1 VSIWEVGVRFVR
13 TGKRQDAGW
22 RAGAGLVS
30 SRKLHQFRQ
39 LGLACAAALFTL
51 VRATRAADAPPVM
64 DTWGQVLG
72 YGFDSRLGRLASP
85 CIQGQPQFRGGRS
98 AVLSH
103 AYNAS
108 FDDYFNETQG
118 RLSAGIDLLLIGGS
132 ARVDYYAKV
141 ARTDHSTS
149 YVVKFD
155 AKLGTAVLGQRAL
168 TGLGSSTLGGSATAR
183 RQTCGD
189 EFVSEVDLGSS
200 LLIGASFHFSEASD
214 FEQFKYEVKVE
225 ALFGLISST
234 DRWTEE
240 TGHFAQDGY
249 LVIDVLQTG
258 GDPAQLAAL
267 TGGAGPHVCRFD
279 AIGPCQSALAAAL
292 HYARSPTGYAAQF
305 GSPYD
310 ASKLAVLGYRTARY
324 EDSGHDELAAP
335 VLPADLDMRT
345 IVERLSLTL
354 AEQQSFS
361 HRAEL
366 LLTTV
371 LSQAR
376 RLEVQGLQAVA
387 AANINGL
394 ERALWVCHLAT
405 ATADCRAASEQE
417 ARDRQP
423 LTMSDLQF

>member
-1 VSIWEVGVRFVR
+1 MSIWEVGVRLARIGTWKAVAAR
-13 TGKRQDAGW
+13 RGS
-22 RAGAGLVS
+22 GLVALRQCS
-30 SRKLHQFRQ
+30 KFSR
-39 LGLACAAALFTL
+39 LGLAWAAALFTL
-51 VRATRAADAPPVM
+51 VRASHAADAPVM
-64 DTWGQVLG
+64 DAWGQVLG
-72 YGFDSRLGRLASP
+72 YGFDSRFGRIASP
-85 CIQGQPQFRGGRS
+85 CIQGHTQLRGGRS

-103 AYNAS
+103 SYNAS

-118 RLSAGIDLLLIGGS
+118 RLSAGINLLLVGGS

-155 AKLGTAVLGQRAL
+155 AKLGTAVLDQRTL
-168 TGLGSSTLGGSATAR
+168 TSVGSATLAGSAEAR
-183 RQTCGD
+183 RLVCGD
-189 EFVSEVDLGSS
+189 EYVSEVDLGSS

-279 AIGPCQSALAAAL
+279 AIGPCQSALSAAL

-305 GSPYD
+305 GTPYD
-310 ASKLAVLGYRTARY
+310 PSRLAVLGYRTARY
-324 EDSGHDELAAP
+324 EDSGHDALAAP

-345 IVERLSLTL
+345 IVERLSLAL
-354 AEQQSFS
+354 GEQQSLS
-361 HRAEL
+361 HRADL
-366 LLTTV
+366 LLSTV
-371 LSQAR
+371 LSPAR
-376 RLEVQGLQAVA
+376 RQEVLGKQAVA
-387 AANINGL
+387 LANANGL
-394 ERALWVCHLAT
+394 ERALWVCHMASS
-405 ATADCRAASEQE
+405 TADCRAASEQE
-417 ARDRQP
+417 ARERQP